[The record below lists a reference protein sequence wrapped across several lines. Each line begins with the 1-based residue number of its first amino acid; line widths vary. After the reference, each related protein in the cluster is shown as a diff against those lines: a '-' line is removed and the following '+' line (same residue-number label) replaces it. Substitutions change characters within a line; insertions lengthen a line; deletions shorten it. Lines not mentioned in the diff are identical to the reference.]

1 MDTLEFFED
10 FDTMEPEVKR
20 QVLQEQIDSY
30 FAQAFAWKV
39 KATVL
44 RRQKGYVAKRAL
56 REREFDAALGNAQLN
71 LESMQ
76 ILVELM
82 DELLPMEH
90 SESTPATQLTVD
102 NMGDVMSLEDMEA
115 AAALGAEKS
124 NTHGAHHA

>member
-10 FDTMEPEVKR
+10 FDTMAPEVKR
-20 QVLQEQIDSY
+20 QVLQEQIDTY

-44 RRQKGYVAKRAL
+44 RRQKGSVAKRAL
-56 REREFDAALGNAQLN
+56 REREVDAALGNAQLN

-82 DELLPMEH
+82 DELLPLEH
-90 SESTPATQLTVD
+90 SESTPETPLTVD

-124 NTHGAHHA
+124 NTHE